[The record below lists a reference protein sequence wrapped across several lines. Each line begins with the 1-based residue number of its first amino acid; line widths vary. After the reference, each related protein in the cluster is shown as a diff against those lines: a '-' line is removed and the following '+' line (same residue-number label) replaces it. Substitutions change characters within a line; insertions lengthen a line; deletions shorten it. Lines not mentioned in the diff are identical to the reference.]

1 MVYYKV
7 VSCVNGTTG
16 TVFQAYKTKAGAIKN
31 AYKRFK
37 SGCYDCVMVWVENTE
52 QPKSNT
58 MLLVLK
64 GGEYEY

>member
-16 TVFQAYKTKAGAIKN
+16 TVFQAYKTKASAIKN
-31 AYKRFK
+31 AYMRLK
-37 SGCYDCVMVWVENTE
+37 SGCYNCVRIWVENTE

-58 MLLVLK
+58 ILLDLRRKNNV
-64 GGEYEY
+64 